1 MQAAVVMAIHSLGLL
16 PSPVCVTLSL
26 RKLQWR
32 KAQGRIQEFALEG
45 GHPFSA
51 PSPFLPSPALPLRSM
66 APCGLGSVV
75 E

>member
-45 GHPFSA
+45 GGI
-51 PSPFLPSPALPLRSM
+51 PSPPRPLFSQPLPFLSEVWPRVGSEAL
-66 APCGLGSVV
+66 
-75 E
+75 